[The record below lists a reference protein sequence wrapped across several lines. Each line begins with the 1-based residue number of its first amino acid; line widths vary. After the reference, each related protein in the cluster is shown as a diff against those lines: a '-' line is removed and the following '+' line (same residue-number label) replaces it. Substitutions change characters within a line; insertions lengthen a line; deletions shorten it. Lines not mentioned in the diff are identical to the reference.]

1 MLGFR
6 KMKSKKEILGLE
18 LLATKVREDVVKMI
32 YETSSGHTGGSL
44 SVTDL
49 LVSLYFEKILNYKA
63 EEPSW
68 ADRDRVVLSKGHA
81 APALYAV
88 LAHAGFFDKKHLKT
102 LRQSGSIL
110 QGHPDMRKIPGI
122 DFNTGSLGQGTSVA
136 TGIAYAARLDGKEYK
151 VYSIVGDGEL
161 QEGMNW
167 EAFLLAGNLKLDNL
181 CVIVDKNNLQI
192 DGNVSDINSLEPLE
206 KKFKAFN
213 FETKEING
221 HNYKQILKSLNYF
234 KNKKRQKPYCIIA
247 NTIKGKGVPE
257 IEGDYRYHGKPL
269 PKEVYETAVKRFDE
283 IIKKYENR

>member
-1 MLGFR
+1 ML
-6 KMKSKKEILGLE
+6 SKKKVLRLE
-18 LLATKVREDVVKMI
+18 LLANKVREDVVKMS
-32 YETSSGHTGGSL
+32 YAAGSGHTGGSL
-44 SVTDL
+44 SVTDI
-49 LVSLYFEKILNYKA
+49 LVSLYFGKVLNYKA

-68 ADRDRVVLSKGHA
+68 DDRDRIILSKGHA
-81 APALYAV
+81 APALYTV

-102 LRQSGSIL
+102 LRQVGSIL

-136 TGIAYAARLDGKEYK
+136 TGIAYAARLDNKKYK

-167 EAFLLAGNLKLDNL
+167 EAFMLAGNLKLDNL
-181 CVIVDKNNLQI
+181 CVIVDRNNLQI

-213 FETKEING
+213 FETKEIDG

-247 NTIKGKGVPE
+247 NTVKGKGVPE

-269 PKEVYETAVKRFDE
+269 PKEVYETAVKRFDD
-283 IIKKYENR
+283 ILKKHENN

>member
-1 MLGFR
+1 MI
-6 KMKSKKEILGLE
+6 SKKKVLRLE
-18 LLATKVREDVVKMI
+18 LLATKIRKDIVKMI
-32 YETSSGHTGGSL
+32 YMAGSGHTGGSL
-44 SVTDL
+44 SVTDI
-49 LVSLYFEKILNYKA
+49 LVSLYFGKVLNYKA

-81 APALYAV
+81 APALYAI
-88 LAHAGFFDKKHLKT
+88 LAHAGFFDKEHLKT

-110 QGHPDMRKIPGI
+110 QGHPDMRKIPGV
-122 DFNTGSLGQGTSVA
+122 DFNTGSLGQGSSVA
-136 TGIAYAARLDGKEYK
+136 AGIAYAARLDNKKYN

-167 EAFLLAGNLKLDNL
+167 EAFMLAGNLKLDNL

-192 DGNVSDINSLEPLE
+192 DGKVSDINSLEPLE
-206 KKFKAFN
+206 KKFNAFN

-221 HNYKQILKSLNYF
+221 HSYKQILKSLNYF

-247 NTIKGKGVPE
+247 DTIKGKGVPE

-269 PKEVYETAVKRFDE
+269 PKEVYETSMKRFDD
-283 IIKKYENR
+283 ILKKYENN